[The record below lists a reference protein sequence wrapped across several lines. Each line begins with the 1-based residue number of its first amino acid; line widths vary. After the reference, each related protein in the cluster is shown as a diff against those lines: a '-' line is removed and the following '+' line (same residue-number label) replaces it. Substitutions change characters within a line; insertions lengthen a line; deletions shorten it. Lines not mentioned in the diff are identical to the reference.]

1 MIIHWMLFD
10 VRCSIHYVQIKMS
23 SFNRKKKFSF
33 KWNVKTSYVCM
44 MEKRIMLISIYF
56 IPTINFLFIIV
67 ETELSHS
74 LVFVWMGKFVLFS
87 LSHSF
92 HLVCMFGVCVCVYA
106 PFTFFYYS
114 PNLFYLSQNVLWM
127 SCLSHSTVWLWQKYR
142 WFKTGE

>member
-33 KWNVKTSYVCM
+33 KWNVKTSYVYM
-44 MEKRIMLISIYF
+44 MEKKNHAHFNLFYSHNKFFIYYCRNGIESF
-56 IPTINFLFIIV
+56 TCVCVNGKVCVVFA
-67 ETELSHS
+67 LS
-74 LVFVWMGKFVLFS
+74 FFS
-87 LSHSF
+87 SGMY
-92 HLVCMFGVCVCVYA
+92 VRCVCVYA

-142 WFKTGE
+142 WFNTGE